1 MGKCK
6 KTQRKVVLILVLSLL
21 IPLINYYKQSVK
33 ADSTTT
39 TTSSTIGEI
48 SATDEVELVE
58 DFTNSPV
65 LKYVN
70 ADGTKTM
77 YMMFQQ
83 MHWIYIGDTTQKF
96 KYSDFIFVE
105 D

>member
-1 MGKCK
+1 M
-6 KTQRKVVLILVLSLL
+6 
-21 IPLINYYKQSVK
+21 NYCKQSVK
-33 ADSTTT
+33 ADSTKTTTT

-70 ADGTKTM
+70 AEKPHLLER
-77 YMMFQQ
+77 FV
-83 MHWIYIGDTTQKF
+83 IIGDISQCF
-96 KYSDFIFVE
+96 QCGRME